1 MIACALPHIGISS
14 AAVGAFFSGAVT
26 NAGTMIGQNIIDNAG
41 YSAMDIIITSAIT
54 GAFSAVSVSVMSRI
68 RISGL
73 NAGRGSYAAVSS
85 QIYTKFRNQTISRI
99 TMRTFG
105 KMLAAEAY
113 SGIAGAIFEGAYDYS
128 GADDCV
134 LNWF

>member
-1 MIACALPHIGISS
+1 
-14 AAVGAFFSGAVT
+14 
-26 NAGTMIGQNIIDNAG
+26 
-41 YSAMDIIITSAIT
+41 MDIIITSAIT

-128 GADDCV
+128 GADDWV